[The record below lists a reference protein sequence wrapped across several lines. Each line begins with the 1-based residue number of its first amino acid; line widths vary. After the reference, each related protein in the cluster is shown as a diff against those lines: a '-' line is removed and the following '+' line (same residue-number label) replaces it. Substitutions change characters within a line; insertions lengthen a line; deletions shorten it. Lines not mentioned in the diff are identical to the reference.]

1 MSDFISGYFVIS
13 LIVVLLLIFV
23 YGGICL
29 IFRPLVLWYF
39 KIYTIVSEL
48 QENNALLRE
57 IRNEL
62 REQNI
67 LHSSSRHSNAQQST
81 PNQSDFE
88 QSKEEYSKYMPR

>member
-81 PNQSDFE
+81 PNQSDFV